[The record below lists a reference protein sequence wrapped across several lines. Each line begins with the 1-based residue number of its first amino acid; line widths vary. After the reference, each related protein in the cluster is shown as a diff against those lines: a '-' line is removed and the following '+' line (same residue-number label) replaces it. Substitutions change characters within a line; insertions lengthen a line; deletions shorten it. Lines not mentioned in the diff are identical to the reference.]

1 MMRTALALQFFVGV
15 GVCLGVQLG
24 ASAQQAL
31 AGDALILRA
40 SPMLIEKPSPESLRE
55 APAFVSGQSMTGQTD
70 VRLVIEGSAQLRRG
84 PVAVRAQRLDFEE
97 TSQKLKGDGA
107 VRVSRMGNV
116 FSGQELSLRM
126 DTFEGFFIRPQYR
139 FLGGGQGQA
148 QRFDFQGQ
156 QRMTAQGVSYTTC
169 ERDNEESWKPPWE
182 FTADQ
187 MDFDFEAEAGRAQN
201 LRLRFYDTTI
211 LAWPG
216 SISFPLSDKRKSGV
230 LPPTYAVDTISGLT
244 LSVPYYL
251 DIAPNRDATLTPTA
265 MTKRG
270 LDLGLEARY
279 LERSNQG
286 MLRLNFLPN
295 DRITHEQRWA
305 YSLQNQGR
313 LDTGVASVGTL
324 SYTVNLNRVSD
335 DDYWR
340 DFPRQNKALTQ
351 RLLPSDVSLGWS
363 AGQSQASLR
372 VLQWQTLQD
381 VLSPIVPPYD
391 RLPQLAARHSRSFEL
406 AQLPLQT
413 SIDADFT
420 RFSALRSLTSQTNA
434 DRLYTRAQLSSP
446 WVWPAGYFVPKL
458 QLHATQYS
466 FEEVWRGQRSAG
478 RSVPILSV
486 DSGLVFERQSQFL
499 GQSFLQTLEP
509 RAFYVYTPWRDQSRL
524 PNYDSAENSF
534 SFATLFTENSFVGND
549 RIADTNLVTLGLT
562 SRLLL
567 PETGSEMLRLGMA
580 QRIRF
585 ADQRVTLDGSPP
597 AVQAERISDLM
608 IGATVNASDR
618 WALDWITQ
626 YNPKR
631 GESQRMALS
640 ARYHPSPYRLLSAAY
655 RLQRPVTTNDTG
667 SQQVDLGW
675 QWPINDLWGDRGQ
688 NLGPGRGQGGQRWYS
703 VGRLNYSATEGR
715 LVDAVMG
722 LEYDGCCWVGR
733 AVYQRSYTSL
743 ARTNSQ
749 IMLQLEFVG
758 FSRIGNNPLGTL
770 KSNIP
775 RYQYLRDQV
784 TPPSRYSNYD

>member
-1 MMRTALALQFFVGV
+1 
-15 GVCLGVQLG
+15 
-24 ASAQQAL
+24 
-31 AGDALILRA
+31 
-40 SPMLIEKPSPESLRE
+40 
-55 APAFVSGQSMTGQTD
+55 
-70 VRLVIEGSAQLRRG
+70 
-84 PVAVRAQRLDFEE
+84 
-97 TSQKLKGDGA
+97 
-107 VRVSRMGNV
+107 
-116 FSGQELSLRM
+116 
-126 DTFEGFFIRPQYR
+126 
-139 FLGGGQGQA
+139 
-148 QRFDFQGQ
+148 
-156 QRMTAQGVSYTTC
+156 
-169 ERDNEESWKPPWE
+169 
-182 FTADQ
+182 
-187 MDFDFEAEAGRAQN
+187 
-201 LRLRFYDTTI
+201 
-211 LAWPG
+211 
-216 SISFPLSDKRKSGV
+216 
-230 LPPTYAVDTISGLT
+230 
-244 LSVPYYL
+244 
-251 DIAPNRDATLTPTA
+251 
-265 MTKRG
+265 
-270 LDLGLEARY
+270 
-279 LERSNQG
+279 
-286 MLRLNFLPN
+286 
-295 DRITHEQRWA
+295 
-305 YSLQNQGR
+305 
-313 LDTGVASVGTL
+313 
-324 SYTVNLNRVSD
+324 
-335 DDYWR
+335 
-340 DFPRQNKALTQ
+340 
-351 RLLPSDVSLGWS
+351 
-363 AGQSQASLR
+363 
-372 VLQWQTLQD
+372 
-381 VLSPIVPPYD
+381 
-391 RLPQLAARHSRSFEL
+391 
-406 AQLPLQT
+406 
-413 SIDADFT
+413 
-420 RFSALRSLTSQTNA
+420 
-434 DRLYTRAQLSSP
+434 LSSP

-655 RLQRPVTTNDTG
+655 RLQRPVTTKDTG